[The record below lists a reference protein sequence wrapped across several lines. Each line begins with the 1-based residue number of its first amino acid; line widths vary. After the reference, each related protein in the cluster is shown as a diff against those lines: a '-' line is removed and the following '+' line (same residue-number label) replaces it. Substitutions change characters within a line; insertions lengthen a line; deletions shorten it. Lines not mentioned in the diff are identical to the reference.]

1 MSFIHLSAQWSKKNE
16 QSVHLTDSSNR
27 LIIIDKVP
35 LIKVKLFTT
44 RPALF
49 INHKQRHDY
58 FAMYW

>member
-16 QSVHLTDSSNR
+16 QSVHITDS
-27 LIIIDKVP
+27 KVP